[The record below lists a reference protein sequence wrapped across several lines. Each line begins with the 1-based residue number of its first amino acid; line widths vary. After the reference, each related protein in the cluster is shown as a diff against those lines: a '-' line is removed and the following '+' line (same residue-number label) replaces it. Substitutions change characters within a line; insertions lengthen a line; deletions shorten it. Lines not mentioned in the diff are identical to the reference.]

1 VTSSRTGFS
10 APSGPSVWRYLATN
24 WHRIEPLIWQQI
36 EVVLVSMLTAGVL
49 GVGIGVLVWNKPR
62 WAGAAQS
69 IASIIL
75 TIPSLAMLV
84 LFIPFFGL
92 GWLPSVVAL
101 VLYAQLP
108 ILRNTITG
116 LRGVDSAILESAKGI
131 GMSATRRLIRV
142 QLPLAWPVVMTG
154 LRVSTVLTFGISAIA
169 AYVNG
174 PGLGN
179 LVFTGLSRIGSAN
192 SENQVLVG
200 GIGIALLALV
210 FDAAFLLLRRVTIS
224 GGLRV

>member
-1 VTSSRTGFS
+1 M
-10 APSGPSVWRYLATN
+10 LA
-24 WHRIEPLIWQQI
+24 
-36 EVVLVSMLTAGVL
+36 AGVL

-75 TIPSLAMLV
+75 TIPSLALLV
-84 LFIPFFGL
+84 LFIPIFGL
-92 GWLPSVVAL
+92 GWVPSVIAL

-116 LRGVDSAILESAKGI
+116 LRAVDAGILESAKGI
-131 GMSATRRLIRV
+131 GMSATRRMVKV
-142 QLPLAWPVVMTG
+142 QLPLAWPVVLTG
-154 LRVSTVLTFGISAIA
+154 LRVSTILTFGISAIS

-179 LVFTGLSRIGSAN
+179 LVFTGLSRLGSAN
-192 SENQVLVG
+192 SLNQALVG
-200 GIGIALLALV
+200 GIGIALLALL
-210 FDAAFLLLRRVTIS
+210 FDAAFLLLRRVTVS

>member
-1 VTSSRTGFS
+1 MG
-10 APSGPSVWRYLATN
+10 SGPSVWKYLDSN

-36 EVVLVSMLTAGVL
+36 EVVLVSMLAAGVL

-75 TIPSLAMLV
+75 TIPSLALLV
-84 LFIPFFGL
+84 LFIPIFGL
-92 GWLPSVVAL
+92 GWVPSVIAL

-116 LRGVDSAILESAKGI
+116 LRAVDAGILASAKGI
-131 GMSATRRLIRV
+131 GMSATRRMVKV
-142 QLPLAWPVVMTG
+142 QLPLAWPVVLTG
-154 LRVSTVLTFGISAIA
+154 LRVSTILTFGISAIS

-179 LVFTGLSRIGSAN
+179 LVFTGLSRLGSAN
-192 SENQVLVG
+192 SLNQALVG
-200 GIGIALLALV
+200 GIGIALLALL
-210 FDAAFLLLRRVTIS
+210 FDAAFLLLRRVTVS